1 MPYLRAYRADDESDD
16 GTVLFVASSAGVKR
30 DGLNIDQS
38 KWRLDNYQRNPV
50 VLLSHDYTQPPIGT
64 AEAYVDE
71 GRLMARVKFDTDER
85 SQAIAGKYERGVMQS
100 VSVGWNDVGDDGQ
113 RARGDKVTAHELLDI
128 SAVSVPGDPDA
139 LAARMLRALR
149 TVEVAPESG
158 EAVALVDV
166 TTASDAE
173 PVSVEGELGIIT
185 IDDVPIDMAGT
196 GAVAAYWFDEDT
208 PEDSERGIAAEMV
221 ALFVP
226 GSEDDESRES
236 AYRALMPGYRH
247 AGLTPP
253 PFRAAAELDAMDART
268 WCGQFVSGE
277 LTRIG
282 AVLSKRNKDNL
293 REASRLVMGVLQTAE
308 KAEPAKAEDDT
319 ETERAAGLD
328 ALMRALNGDD
338 SD

>member
-149 TVEVAPESG
+149 TVEVDEGVATGGQHDKLDSVVIDG
-158 EAVALVDV
+158 EEV
-166 TTASDAE
+166 
-173 PVSVEGELGIIT
+173 
-185 IDDVPIDMAGT
+185 DMAGT
-196 GAVAAYWFDEDT
+196 GAVAAYWFDDDT

-253 PFRAAAELDAMDART
+253 PFRTAAELDAMDART

-308 KAEPAKAEDDT
+308 KAEPAMAEDDT

>member
-1 MPYLRAYRADDESDD
+1 
-16 GTVLFVASSAGVKR
+16 
-30 DGLNIDQS
+30 
-38 KWRLDNYQRNPV
+38 
-50 VLLSHDYTQPPIGT
+50 
-64 AEAYVDE
+64 
-71 GRLMARVKFDTDER
+71 
-85 SQAIAGKYERGVMQS
+85 MQS

-149 TVEVAPESG
+149 TVEVAEDLEVESVVIDG
-158 EAVALVDV
+158 E
-166 TTASDAE
+166 E
-173 PVSVEGELGIIT
+173 IT
-185 IDDVPIDMAGT
+185 MDGT
-196 GAVAAYWFDEDT
+196 GAVAAYWFDDDT

-253 PFRAAAELDAMDART
+253 PFRTAAELDAMDART

-308 KAEPAKAEDDT
+308 KAEPAMAEDDT